1 MCGIRTHILGA
12 SRGLQRVTFLKL
24 VYCLDRMIIFGK
36 TPLRRVIHNFVIH
49 YHTERN
55 HQSLESRLI
64 SAEPRPFTTTGIIE
78 RRQRLGGLLNYCYRA
93 AA

>member
-12 SRGLQRVTFLKL
+12 SRGLQRVNVLKL
-24 VYCLDRMIIFGK
+24 AYCLDRMILFGEALLRK
-36 TPLRRVIHNFVIH
+36 TIHNFVIR